1 MTDLARFDQSF
12 AAVTSGLHLGTI
24 AAGALAG
31 TFALYLWRERRGRA
45 RWSEV
50 PVAVVRTTVSPYR
63 SSSIVM
69 AHLRNAPRLVRAAC
83 FASFFVAHACA
94 PLILLALTRFP
105 FDGVSIPL
113 IPGLA
118 IVAANWSSG
127 WLLLGRS
134 PAAAVAARTAAKA
147 SLFANVGLLGLAAA
161 HLSMVELG
169 RREGIEHACSA
180 SVTFVALVFALVSV
194 LQALLVL
201 AAHRAHGVA
210 IGWAVEFADERRRR
224 GFEA

>member
-1 MTDLARFDQSF
+1 MTDLRRFDQSF

-24 AAGALAG
+24 AACALAG
-31 TFALYLWRERRGRA
+31 TFALYVWREYRGRA

-50 PVAVVRTTVSPYR
+50 PVAVIRTTVNPYR
-63 SSSIVM
+63 SSSVVT
-69 AHLRNAPRLVRAAC
+69 ARLRRAPALVRAAC

-94 PLILLALTRFP
+94 PLLLLAFTRFP

-118 IVAANWSSG
+118 IVAANWFSG
-127 WLLLGRS
+127 WLLLGGS
-134 PAAAVAARTAAKA
+134 PAAAAAARTAAKA

-161 HLSMVELG
+161 HLAMVELG

-180 SVTFVALVFALVSV
+180 SVTFVALVFAVVSI
-194 LQALLVL
+194 LQAVLVL
-201 AAHRAHGVA
+201 VAHRAHGA
-210 IGWAVEFADERRRR
+210 ALRSAAELTG
-224 GFEA
+224 G